1 MVNSGHSIIG
11 CHYAGNNAAVV
22 LVKILNKREYHIL
35 EDWHQ
40 SGSVGFDS
48 IIYQCSKLFHQEITK
63 PNQKVE
69 IFINCLGSLEMLL
82 TETLQAYSNPVKI
95 VSVEKEESF
104 TLVSSLIAE
113 NRLSLSP
120 QIFGLEQ
127 ELKSFDVSGTY
138 PNHRVQA
145 LLNAVGQAEF
155 NRITVPK
162 RYYSVSGH
170 FKPRR
175 SSCPSIFYNPWDD

>member
-1 MVNSGHSIIG
+1 LANSGHSIIG

-22 LVKILNKREYHIL
+22 LVGILNKREYHIL
-35 EDWHQ
+35 EDWYQ

-48 IIYQCSKLFHQEITK
+48 IIYQCSKFFHQQINK
-63 PNQKVE
+63 SNQKVE
-69 IFINCLGSLEMLL
+69 IFINCLGSLEMVL
-82 TETLQAYSNPVKI
+82 TEALQAYPNPVKI

-113 NRLSLSP
+113 DRLSLAP
-120 QIFGLEQ
+120 QIFGLEK
-127 ELKSFDVSGTY
+127 ELRSFDVSATY

-162 RYYSVSGH
+162 RYHSVSGH
-170 FKPRR
+170 VKRR
-175 SSCPSIFYNPWDD
+175 GSSCPAVFYDGWDD